1 MTSRALIS
9 KTNCTSSM
17 HNKNSNETTDWPMS
31 HAKRVTKDNR
41 KIQTDK
47 KPDRQKLMAKPC

>member
-1 MTSRALIS
+1 MVS

-17 HNKNSNETTDWPMS
+17 YNKNSNETTDWPMS